1 MKIMLNNLKYAL
13 LAAILSSFV
22 ATAFAEGAAP
32 VYDADNPPPSFD
44 GQPYDHSLDRSPQQ
58 QQTYQPPPL
67 SLTIQQ
73 RIDRLEQQMENLQN
87 SNTSTKLNDLHNEL
101 QALRGQLDELT
112 HQLQVLQNQQKSMY
126 MDLEQRLNKQQNVSK
141 KPIAND
147 DLDDRVA
154 VKIKKVQPVPKP
166 VASNLPLV
174 PSAPLPSAE
183 ATVTATPPAPT
194 GSMSQPDIAEEQQ
207 TYQAAYDL
215 IKSKKYN
222 EAVSTLQK
230 MLKQYP
236 SGQFAANAHYWLG
249 ELYGLMGKN
258 NESAAEFS
266 NVVSFYPNSPKV
278 SDAQLK
284 LGLIY
289 AAQFKWA
296 EAKTAFKK
304 VISRY
309 PKTASARL
317 ASEQL
322 KQIKQ
327 AGH

>member
-1 MKIMLNNLKYAL
+1 MFNYLKNTVITAML
-13 LAAILSSFV
+13 LSIAVTVS
-22 ATAFAEGAAP
+22 AETAAP
-32 VYDADNPPPSFD
+32 VYDADNLPPSFD
-44 GQPYDHSLDRSPQQ
+44 GQPIDGGSQAPSVPSRSFEAR
-58 QQTYQPPPL
+58 PL
-67 SLTIQQ
+67 NLTLEQ
-73 RIDRLEQQMENLQN
+73 RLSRLEQTIENLQH
-87 SNTSTKLNDLHNEL
+87 SDTSTKLNQIHNEL
-101 QALRGQLDELT
+101 QSLRGQLEEFN

-126 MDLEQRLNKQQNVSK
+126 SDLDRRISKQAAAKTPPALSQEESDPVVQPAPVVKAKKSPVAP
-141 KPIAND
+141 KPIMPPHPATPD
-147 DLDDRVA
+147 DTIPQSSPTPA
-154 VKIKKVQPVPKP
+154 P
-166 VASNLPLV
+166 VAS
-174 PSAPLPSAE
+174 SG
-183 ATVTATPPAPT
+183 T
-194 GSMSQPDIAEEQQ
+194 SQPDAAEEQQ
-207 TYQAAYDL
+207 TYQVAYDL
-215 IKSKKYN
+215 IKAKKYN
-222 EAVSTLQK
+222 EAVAALQK
-230 MLKQYP
+230 MLQKYP

-266 NVVSFYPNSPKV
+266 NVVSAYPSSPKV

-289 AAQFKWA
+289 AAQFKWP
-296 EAKTAFKK
+296 EAKAAFKK